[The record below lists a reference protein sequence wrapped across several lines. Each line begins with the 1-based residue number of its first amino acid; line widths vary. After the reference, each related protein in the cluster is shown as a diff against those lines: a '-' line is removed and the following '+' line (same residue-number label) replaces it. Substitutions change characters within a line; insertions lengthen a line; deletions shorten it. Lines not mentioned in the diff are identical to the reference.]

1 VSQPQA
7 IRPAQLFEFIRGS
20 EVAVVFV
27 SAHPLHRFNRVL
39 ARQLASEHKDIA
51 LGFMR
56 LPALLRAGPSVLR
69 FLHHGL
75 RTCDAPA
82 AFGVLPGYYLF
93 RGGAMLAWDAGLPG
107 FGDVAAL
114 ARSALLGAVWT
125 GISSDTTFIQQALLL
140 ATDQSAAER
149 IAPIF
154 RHAIEASRA
163 QRDTSRT
170 TQVPPA
176 DELYWAYQVLGVV
189 PTATDREVH
198 DAWRRRRA
206 ETHPDHAGGDPVEFE
221 RRSRLSR
228 DINLA
233 RDIIVKHRH
242 PGTRGAAHA
251 WAC

>member
-1 VSQPQA
+1 VHPKT
-7 IRPAQLFEFIRGS
+7 IHPARLFEFIGGS
-20 EVAVVFV
+20 ELAVVFV

-39 ARQLASEHKDIA
+39 ARRLAEDYKDIA
-51 LGFMR
+51 LGVVR
-56 LPALLRAGPSVLR
+56 LPSLLRAGPSVLR
-69 FLHHGL
+69 FLHQGL

-93 RGGAMLAWDAGLPG
+93 RGGAMLTWDSGLPG
-107 FGDVAAL
+107 FTDVGAL
-114 ARSALLGAVWT
+114 ARGALLGAVWS
-125 GISSDTTFIQQALLL
+125 GISSDTGFIQQALFL

-149 IAPIF
+149 MAPIF
-154 RHAIEASRA
+154 ASAIETARA
-163 QRDTSRT
+163 QREAPRAHD
-170 TQVPPA
+170 VPPA
-176 DELYWAYQVLGVV
+176 DELYWAYQILGVV

-206 ETHPDHAGGDPVEFE
+206 QNHPDHAGNDPAEFE
-221 RRSRLSR
+221 RRSRISR